1 MTDTKQAELELT
13 VIRKIMEDS
22 RRAVYD
28 TSIQGMFWTMLMAP
42 AILINYFMLI
52 FETGLKYS
60 GFLWLGTVIIG
71 ITGSILIA
79 YKEKRIKRVKTFAG
93 KILTTIGIAV
103 GGANLMF
110 AFASVIANAFN
121 PVYII
126 PVDSVVLGM
135 AFYVVGIIQQLKS
148 LKFLAFIW
156 WSGALFF
163 YAVPSF
169 HCLLFFAVMLI
180 VSVWIPKI
188 EEKRV
193 SQKSLTGHN

>member
-1 MTDTKQAELELT
+1 MDTKQAELEIT

-42 AILINYFMLI
+42 AILINYIMLI
-52 FETGLKYS
+52 SNTGLQYS
-60 GFLWLGTVIIG
+60 GLLWMGAVIAG
-71 ITGSILIA
+71 ITGSIIIA
-79 YKEKRIKRVKTFAG
+79 YKEKRITHVKTFAG
-93 KILTTIGIAV
+93 KILATIGIAV

-110 AFASVIANAFN
+110 AFASVVTNAFN

-135 AFYVVGIIQQLKS
+135 AFYVVGVIQQLKS
-148 LKFLAFIW
+148 LKFLTIIW
-156 WSGALFF
+156 WSGAVFF
-163 YAVPSF
+163 FVIPSF
-169 HCLLFFAVMLI
+169 HCLLFFAVMLM

-188 EEKRV
+188 EEKKA
-193 SQKSLTGHN
+193 SQKLLTEIN